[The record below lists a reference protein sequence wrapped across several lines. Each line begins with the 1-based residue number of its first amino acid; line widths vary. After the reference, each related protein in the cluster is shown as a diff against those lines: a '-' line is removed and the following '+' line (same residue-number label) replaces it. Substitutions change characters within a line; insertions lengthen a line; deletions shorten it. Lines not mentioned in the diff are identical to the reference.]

1 MKVSVD
7 LLKPCI
13 EELTEK
19 SLPEET
25 EEEICQIAESTPGVS
40 EIHNLCT
47 RRIGN
52 CYAIEMH
59 VRMDGRL
66 TLYEAHDKASAI
78 EQKLKEAYGAETH
91 ISIHV
96 EPVKSPEGTYDIHQ
110 QQ

>member
-1 MKVSVD
+1 
-7 LLKPCI
+7 
-13 EELTEK
+13 
-19 SLPEET
+19 
-25 EEEICQIAESTPGVS
+25 
-40 EIHNLCT
+40 
-47 RRIGN
+47 
-52 CYAIEMH
+52 MH

-96 EPVKSPEGTYDIHQ
+96 EPVKSPEGIYDIHQ